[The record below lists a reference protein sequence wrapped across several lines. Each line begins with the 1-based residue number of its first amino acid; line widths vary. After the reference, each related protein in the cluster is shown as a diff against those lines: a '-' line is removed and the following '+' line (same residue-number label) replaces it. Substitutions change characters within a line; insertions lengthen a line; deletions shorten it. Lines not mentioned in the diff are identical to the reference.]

1 MDLQTQVEKKL
12 CEDEHLYF
20 TRRFFKPRMGFKF
33 TVNWHHVYISWIIDQ
48 VIAGEI
54 ANVVI
59 NVPPGA
65 GKTELTT
72 NLIPRGLALNA
83 RSRFLYLS
91 FSQSLVEGVS
101 DTARDIVKS
110 KDYRQMWDL

>member
-1 MDLQTQVEKKL
+1 MDLQAQVEKKL

-65 GKTELTT
+65 GKT
-72 NLIPRGLALNA
+72 
-83 RSRFLYLS
+83 
-91 FSQSLVEGVS
+91 
-101 DTARDIVKS
+101 
-110 KDYRQMWDL
+110 